1 MFLTTISFFPHSGNW
16 LPAGKMLCW
25 QQHEQ
30 VILGRVL
37 VWVSVLL
44 RPLDFHVLCEK
55 EDDVSRLGLT
65 DF

>member
-1 MFLTTISFFPHSGNW
+1 
-16 LPAGKMLCW
+16 MLCW

-37 VWVSVLL
+37 AWVSVLL

-55 EDDVSRLGLT
+55 EDDVSRLGLI